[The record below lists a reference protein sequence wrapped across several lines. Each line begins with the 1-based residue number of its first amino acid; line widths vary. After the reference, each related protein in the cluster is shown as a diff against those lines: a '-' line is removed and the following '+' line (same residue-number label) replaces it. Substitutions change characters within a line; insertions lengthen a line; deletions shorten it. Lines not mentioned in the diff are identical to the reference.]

1 MNDVK
6 TDWDIE
12 TFVMPNELV
21 FSSCLYRKLSKSRV
35 LSGEFKMSM
44 KLKTGGM
51 YDYDV
56 CVCVYIMLVLYPV
69 ICPPWKRCKN
79 VFSIN
84 SCLETKRCFFVRPPM
99 RWQKSL
105 LARFFFLLYL
115 LNTHPFGLHSFI
127 NSWCMCVW
135 VYFDFSLLF
144 VFPWKCVSFYCFFI
158 IKQRVLFFCPANE
171 RKREREREG
180 AR

>member
-56 CVCVYIMLVLYPV
+56 CVCVCILCWFYIRLSVHLENVAKMYFQSILVS
-69 ICPPWKRCKN
+69 KRNAAFLCAPQCDGKN
-79 VFSIN
+79 R
-84 SCLETKRCFFVRPPM
+84 CLHG
-99 RWQKSL
+99 
-105 LARFFFLLYL
+105 FFFLLYL

-127 NSWCMCVW
+127 NS
-135 VYFDFSLLF
+135 
-144 VFPWKCVSFYCFFI
+144 
-158 IKQRVLFFCPANE
+158 
-171 RKREREREG
+171 
-180 AR
+180 